1 MRSQT
6 NFDLYLEEHLKNAD
20 FAERFKRA
28 GEAWDVAL
36 QLASLRKESGLSQK
50 ELAKKV
56 GTSQQQISRLES
68 PSYEGHSLSML
79 RRVADVLGATVHVEI
94 ERKGRQRQTVVAESK
109 SHYKISKKP
118 LSLSPG
124 RLCRNEGKG
133 PSFPRKRE
141 SRVFERG

>member
-1 MRSQT
+1 MKRRT
-6 NFDLYLEEHLKNAD
+6 NFDLYLEEQLKDVGFAD
-20 FAERFKRA
+20 RFKKA

-94 ERKGRQRQTVVAESK
+94 ERKGRQKQAVVAESK

-118 LSLSPG
+118 LSLSSGG
-124 RLCRNEGKG
+124 RG
-133 PSFPRKRE
+133 
-141 SRVFERG
+141 RG